1 MFFLLIESHGKS
13 LLDSR
18 YVHCAFIAKSDHWVW
33 RTMIEGGCVS
43 TVPAEIP
50 HPPPPVAVPSANLVP
65 RSPEIANIIA
75 NPCSSAHFCTVR
87 VWRCKYLDTHL
98 MCAKFS
104 VGGQERRNIKCI
116 FGPHFFCKITTTLR
130 VQLFEMTYQVSG
142 PWDQTTLNALQLATC
157 VSLL

>member
-33 RTMIEGGCVS
+33 RTMIEGGCVA
-43 TVPAEIP
+43 TVPAAIR

-75 NPCSSAHFCTVR
+75 NPCSSAQFCTFWVW
-87 VWRCKYLDTHL
+87 VWRCKYIHGYSFDVCKVLSWRIGEILNVFLAHIFLQNND
-98 MCAKFS
+98 
-104 VGGQERRNIKCI
+104 NIKSAI
-116 FGPHFFCKITTTLR
+116 VWNDISSVRPLGSNDT
-130 VQLFEMTYQVSG
+130 
-142 PWDQTTLNALQLATC
+142 
-157 VSLL
+157 

>member
-18 YVHCAFIAKSDHWVW
+18 YVHCAFIAKYDHWVW
-33 RTMIEGGCVS
+33 RTMIEGGCVA
-43 TVPAEIP
+43 TVPAAIP

-65 RSPEIANIIA
+65 RSPEIPNIIA
-75 NPCSSAHFCTVR
+75 NPCSSAHFCTIR

-104 VGGQERRNIKCI
+104 WRTGEILNVFLAHIFLQNNDNIKSAI
-116 FGPHFFCKITTTLR
+116 VWNDISSVRPLGSNDT
-130 VQLFEMTYQVSG
+130 
-142 PWDQTTLNALQLATC
+142 
-157 VSLL
+157 